1 MSKCEIMASSEI
13 EALVSKCKGTWV
25 KRRNLR
31 KKLRDA
37 SNAAVKEEI
46 AIAKGKIRDLRAMG
60 AREGDLRYWYA
71 EVTHLEIMLIE

>member
-13 EALVSKCKGTWV
+13 EALVSKCKGTLV

-71 EVTHLEIMLIE
+71 